1 MDDYDDIPNLPPPDA
16 LGDDRPSDNEDK
28 LNDLDPAFQDPAPP
42 PATGMDDSD
51 DESLLSEVDE
61 AQFADFDPSAVQ
73 VAPDFETLN
82 KAGKI
87 KKRMRTDGEEAP
99 KKKKERTREKVKKNR
114 RRRDSDEGF
123 EGGEE
128 IDGKRVRKGGKSA
141 DGEKKKPLRVEIN
154 EEDLTPE
161 ERRRRALDRAMDA
174 AVKKTTV
181 KRMKKGDIVCYVPIY
196 SILQVLTVLGSRA
209 NGGCRNRRDEKPD
222 DSCCRRRRRAGPP
235 GFASIAKA
243 ENAS

>member
-1 MDDYDDIPNLPPPDA
+1 MDDYDDLQNVPPPDA
-16 LGDDRPSDNEDK
+16 LGDDRPSDDEDK

-42 PATGMDDSD
+42 RPTGMDDSD

-87 KKRMRTDGEEAP
+87 KKRVRTDGEEAP
-99 KKKKERTREKVKKNR
+99 KQKKERTREKVKKNR

-128 IDGKRVRKGGKSA
+128 IDGKRVRKGGKSG

-154 EEDLTPE
+154 EEDLSPE

-181 KRMKKGDIVCYVPIY
+181 KRMKKGDIVWPLCH
-196 SILQVLTVLGSRA
+196 SSLALILTHLGSRA
-209 NGGCRNRRDEKPD
+209 NGRRRNRRDAKPHD
-222 DSCCRRRRRAGPP
+222 PCR
-235 GFASIAKA
+235 
-243 ENAS
+243 

>member
-1 MDDYDDIPNLPPPDA
+1 MDDLDTETQNNLPPADA
-16 LGDDRPSDNEDK
+16 MGDDRPSDNEDK
-28 LNDLDPAFQDPAPP
+28 LNDLDDEFRDPQP
-42 PATGMDDSD
+42 PATNGLDDSD

-73 VAPDFETLN
+73 VAPDFDTLN

-87 KKRMRTDGEEAP
+87 KKRVRAEGEEGT

-123 EGGEE
+123 SGGEE
-128 IDGKRVRKGGKSA
+128 IEGKRARKGGKP
-141 DGEKKKPLRVEIN
+141 DGERKKPVRVEIN

-174 AVKKTTV
+174 AVKKTTM
-181 KRMKKGDIVCYVPIY
+181 RRAKKGEIVCLP
-196 SILQVLTVLGSRA
+196 SQLPNCA
-209 NGGCRNRRDEKPD
+209 NRT
-222 DSCCRRRRRAGPP
+222 
-235 GFASIAKA
+235 
-243 ENAS
+243 